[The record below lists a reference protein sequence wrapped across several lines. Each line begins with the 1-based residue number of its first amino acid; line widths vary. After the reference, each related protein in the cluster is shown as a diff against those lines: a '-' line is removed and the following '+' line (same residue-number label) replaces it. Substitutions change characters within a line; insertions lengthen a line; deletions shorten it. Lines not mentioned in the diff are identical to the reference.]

1 VKVPKWAARSAVALL
16 VLPLL
21 AGCSGNREVGKGLKT
36 EGFNA
41 SGGSRLGDPAAT
53 TTAPPATAAP
63 ATTPASAAPK
73 ATTPTT
79 KPAAKPTPT
88 VATAPPPTQPA
99 QQIAIEIKIHG
110 DNAGTSQFD
119 PSLARI
125 YSGTCAKFTNAD
137 AVARSAD
144 ADGGAFITGSIQ
156 PGASSVVCPKQA
168 GKFNYH
174 DGTRPYAVASL
185 EVISR

>member
-1 VKVPKWAARSAVALL
+1 VKVPRWAARVAVALL

-21 AGCSGNREVGKGLKT
+21 AGCSGNKEVGKGLKT

-41 SGGSRLGDPAAT
+41 AGGSRLGDPAST
-53 TTAPPATAAP
+53 TTAPPAAAP
-63 ATTPASAAPK
+63 ATTAPAAAPK
-73 ATTPTT
+73 PTTPTT

-88 VATAPPPTQPA
+88 VATAPPPAQPA
-99 QQIAIEIKIHG
+99 QQVAIEIKIHG

-137 AVARSAD
+137 TVVRSAD
-144 ADGGAFITGSIQ
+144 ADGGGFSTGSIQ
-156 PGASSVVCPKQA
+156 PAASAVVCPSQA

-185 EVISR
+185 EVVAR